1 MFMQCQQAV
10 PDSLQITGTQLWC
23 YATACLMCSIDK
35 HSIQMKMSQI
45 SSRHQCSHSN
55 ARYDKVTHVMTGLHT
70 KGNPKAALTAWY
82 TPKFSRNPRTV
93 AMIMKA
99 ATAKRFSRSGGT
111 L

>member
-1 MFMQCQQAV
+1 
-10 PDSLQITGTQLWC
+10 
-23 YATACLMCSIDK
+23 MCSIDK
-35 HSIQMKMSQI
+35 NSLHIKMSQI
-45 SSRHQCSHSN
+45 TASTDLVTAMLATQ
-55 ARYDKVTHVMTGLHT
+55 KVTHVMTGLHT

-99 ATAKRFSRSGGT
+99 ATANRFSRSGGT